1 MSGGYFDYNQFRI
14 QEIADTLRN
23 LSSTREGL
31 EFLRDVTESSD
42 GNRKQSE
49 ENLKDFLITIGYLA
63 DQLEVCRI
71 AVHRIDWLLSGD
83 DSYETF
89 TERLKEDVDKFEEGL

>member
-1 MSGGYFDYNQFRI
+1 MSGGYFDYNQYRI
-14 QEIADTLRN
+14 QEIADTLRS
-23 LSSTREGL
+23 LSSTKEGL

-49 ENLKDFLITIGYLA
+49 ENLKDFLVTIGYLA
-63 DQLEVCRI
+63 DNLEACRI

-83 DSYETF
+83 DAYETF
-89 TERLKEDVDKFEEGL
+89 VERLQEDVDKFEEGL